1 MGYKVRN
8 ISKGYAYLLKE
19 EVAPGAVLDLEKIFQ
34 GFCKPKMVARS
45 EKEPRHIEYTKD
57 QFPEFLDK
65 VRNEWA
71 ADRGTWSLELPDNL
85 VGDAVSPVPS
95 SPSRKNQKRKTAIE
109 NRKSQR
115 KMNTSDVTPK
125 EMAWMPFSKEAE
137 STVNNCSDARK
148 LKMAHKLVRNLAGQE
163 RVRKLIEDRIA
174 ELNVDGV
181 V

>member
-19 EVAPGAVLDLEKIFQ
+19 EVKPGDVLDLEKVFE

-57 QFPEFLDK
+57 QFPEFLEK
-65 VRNEWA
+65 VRTQWA
-71 ADRGTWSLELPDNL
+71 ADRGTWSLELPDN
-85 VGDAVSPVPS
+85 VSDSTSPAPS
-95 SPSRKNQKRKTAIE
+95 SPSKKTQKRKTAIE

-115 KMNTSDVTPK
+115 KISNSDVTPK
-125 EMAWMPFSKEAE
+125 EMAWMPFNKETE
-137 STVNNCSDARK
+137 NTINSCSDPRK